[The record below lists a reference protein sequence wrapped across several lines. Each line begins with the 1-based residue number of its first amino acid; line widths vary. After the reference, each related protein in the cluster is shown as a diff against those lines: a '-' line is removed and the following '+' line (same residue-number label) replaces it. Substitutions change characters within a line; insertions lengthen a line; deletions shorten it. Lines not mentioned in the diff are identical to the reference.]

1 MKIKSKKIYYLLI
14 IFLFFIFF
22 ELIFFSYFQI
32 NGLKY
37 KLKLYKEKKISTL
50 SYNYFSEIE
59 LVLPDPNINIVHYTE
74 EFKDSFKTK
83 DILNKGFGLFDDGI
97 DDNKNIYAVA
107 LGDSFTRGVGSINN
121 LKNSWVE
128 LVEKKIDW
136 IDIVNLG
143 NLGGG
148 IKSQEYGY
156 GKIKKYINHSL
167 LIYNFSSPQ
176 DLFENFTE
184 INSSKYIKYL
194 KNEKN
199 FSDTNIKKSIDKMN
213 SYAGYKPHLEYFI
226 NYKFNSYTFGFL
238 LKITELLRNNNI
250 LSDKYLPDFI
260 TGDSEVRRE
269 FKNFSKKDYS
279 SKINHYDNF
288 KIKTEIINGDVFR
301 YFEEYK
307 DEKYLKDGVKN
318 SANLINNFFRD
329 VISEKKNFIL
339 VIHPTK
345 SEIYFPYFAKI
356 DEKYSDYSNYSQTRV
371 LLKKKLDKEILVLDL
386 FDHLYK
392 RLEKDPSLDL
402 YYKKDGHYSLNGQK
416 IVAEIISN
424 YIQNLN

>member
-32 NGLKY
+32 NGLKN

-97 DDNKNIYAVA
+97 DDDKNTYAVA

-226 NYKFNSYTFGFL
+226 NYKFNSYTFGFF

-250 LSDKYLPDFI
+250 LLDKHLPDFI
-260 TGDSEVRRE
+260 TGDSEARRE
-269 FKNFSKKDYS
+269 FKKFSKKDYS
-279 SKINHYDNF
+279 SKINYYDNF
-288 KIKTEIINGDVFR
+288 QIKTEIINGDVFR

-307 DEKYLKDGVKN
+307 NEKYLKDGVKN
-318 SANLINNFFRD
+318 SANLINNFFKSI
-329 VISEKKNFIL
+329 ISEKKNFIL
-339 VIHPTK
+339 IIHPTK

-356 DEKYSDYSNYSQTRV
+356 NEKYSDYLNYSQTRV
-371 LLKKKLDKEILVLDL
+371 LLKKQLDKEILVLDL